1 MGTGHFWLVH
11 YRNIARGTDTM
22 RRTHLD
28 FVQALLNLDLLRV
41 ELHNCHASA
50 GGRRR
55 IVFAAPARLL
65 RGSFL
70 LL

>member
-1 MGTGHFWLVH
+1 
-11 YRNIARGTDTM
+11 M